1 MTPGE
6 LEKMSELESVGMVG
20 DVKEDEAEGGG
31 CKSVINAE
39 TLSENDL
46 ATTPS

>member
-20 DVKEDEAEGGG
+20 DVEKNEAASG